1 MENKVIVAVSGGPD
15 SMYLLVKLMDK
26 NLELVVAHVNYNLRK
41 QSINEEKYLR
51 EFCKENNI
59 KIYVKNIVDDDW
71 KKYSYLK
78 NKQSI
83 AREIRYSFFQEV
95 SKKNNIDT
103 IYIGH
108 HKDDF
113 IETAIMQ
120 SNKSEDYFFYGIKEK
135 SKYKNLIIKRPLLN
149 IYKNEIIKKL
159 DEKKIKYF
167 LDETNYK
174 PIYERNRIRKTL
186 SSKTSL
192 EKNKMFLDYQEIN
205 KSKSSFYNKSEK
217 LYCEFSKKNYSWD
230 YYNSLDIIYKKSII
244 YKLLIESK
252 NRININ
258 KNKLDSII
266 VFLEKKN
273 PQKKY
278 RLMKNIF
285 ITVKSSNIII
295 LSK

>member
-59 KIYVKNIVDDDW
+59 KICVKNIVDDDW

-120 SNKSEDYFFYGIKEK
+120 SDKSEDYFFYGIKEK